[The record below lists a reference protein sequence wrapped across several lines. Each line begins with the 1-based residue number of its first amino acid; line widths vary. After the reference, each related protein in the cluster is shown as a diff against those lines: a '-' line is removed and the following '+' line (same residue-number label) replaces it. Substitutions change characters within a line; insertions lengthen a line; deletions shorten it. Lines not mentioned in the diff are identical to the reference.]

1 MGRFLAALTVA
12 AALAALSA
20 PAAAQSADTDAVLKR
35 LEAKVDALAKEN
47 AELRARVRKLES
59 PHQTAKANPAKQ
71 AAHEAAP
78 PPATVAAPQQIL
90 PPVMLVER
98 DPAPAAVPHTGGFI
112 AGAEGMMIKPY
123 YTGDG
128 APNVDALASDPVI
141 GFVNY
146 PQMPYDFQPGYRGWL
161 GYVDASGWGA
171 RLTYFDYHQAATNPG
186 VSAVTL
192 VELGFPGSQSGALT
206 VQSYDLDL
214 TKQLL
219 YGDWNLMAF
228 AGVRWAS
235 VHQRSDL
242 QVAGVPS
249 DNFALSYD
257 GIGPTAGLESEAAF
271 APGSPWSLYL
281 SGRGSLLYGKQ
292 MENVTDN
299 LFFYTPGVRSQNAFA
314 STWQLDVGPQWK
326 TPVAGV
332 GYLFVRLTADAQ
344 YWQGVGNF
352 APIGTN
358 TSPFFPVPGL
368 NHNDYNGGFGL
379 LGFTAAV
386 GIQR

>member
-1 MGRFLAALTVA
+1 
-12 AALAALSA
+12 
-20 PAAAQSADTDAVLKR
+20 
-35 LEAKVDALAKEN
+35 
-47 AELRARVRKLES
+47 
-59 PHQTAKANPAKQ
+59 
-71 AAHEAAP
+71 
-78 PPATVAAPQQIL
+78 
-90 PPVMLVER
+90 MLVER
-98 DPAPAAVPHTGGFI
+98 DPRPPAVPHTGGFV
-112 AGAEGMMIKPY
+112 AGLEGMMIKPY
-123 YTGDG
+123 YTGNG
-128 APNVDALASDPVI
+128 APNVDALASDPI
-141 GFVNY
+141 FSFQSY
-146 PQMPYDFQPGYRGWL
+146 PRMPYDFQPGYRGWL
-161 GYVDASGWGA
+161 GYVDASGWGG

-192 VELGFPGSQSGALT
+192 FELGAPGSQSGALT

-242 QVAGVPS
+242 QVAGTPVE
-249 DNFALSYD
+249 DFGLSYN

-271 APGSPWSLYL
+271 TPGSPWSLYV

-292 MENVTDN
+292 TDKASDL
-299 LFFYTPGVRSQNAFA
+299 LFFYTNGFRSQSAFA
-314 STWQLDVGPQWK
+314 STWQLNVGPQWK
-326 TPVAGV
+326 TPLAGV
-332 GYLFVRLTADAQ
+332 GYLVVRITADAQ

-352 APIGTN
+352 APVGN
-358 TSPFFPVPGL
+358 TFFVPPVPGLGL

-379 LGFTAAV
+379 LGFTAAI